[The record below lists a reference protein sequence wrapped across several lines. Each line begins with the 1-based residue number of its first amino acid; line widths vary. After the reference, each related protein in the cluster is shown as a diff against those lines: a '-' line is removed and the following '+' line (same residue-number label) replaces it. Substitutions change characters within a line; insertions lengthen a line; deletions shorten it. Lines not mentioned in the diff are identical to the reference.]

1 MLPEHPT
8 SGYCDLQGRRPTIED
23 FHSIHLKHDH
33 QFYGM
38 FDGHTGNLAS
48 KFAASELY
56 GELMRRLPNLE
67 NMLTTS
73 KSEGEGVIGDE
84 KYSWKEDIRINIT
97 QAFEYVHDQFLDR
110 ITTMTSPIVEVGTA
124 PNMDQSGT
132 TATAILVTD
141 NMIIAATLGDSRAI
155 ISHSSKNP
163 WKDFPSVSAVQFSID
178 HVASHP
184 TERDLVIERGGFV
197 SASGGIPRVN
207 GILAVTRSIGDADL
221 APVLSREPHVLVL
234 DRSEIR
240 ELCGSL
246 ASDGLWDVMSNQE
259 AVDMVVDIILRENM
273 EMYDAADGPFQE
285 AAERLAVEA
294 YVRGSTDNIGVCV
307 VAVD

>member
-1 MLPEHPT
+1 MIISFMACLMVIVSCGFSFRGQEHVPLYTCHQIVKVLLTDLLPYFT
-8 SGYCDLQGRRPTIED
+8 SNLSN
-23 FHSIHLKHDH
+23 FAA
-33 QFYGM
+33 
-38 FDGHTGNLAS
+38 GNLAS

-67 NMLTTS
+67 NVLTTS
-73 KSEGEGVIGDE
+73 KSDGEGSSGDE
-84 KYSWKEDIRINIT
+84 QYSWKEDIRINVT

-141 NMIIAATLGDSRAI
+141 NMIIAATLGDSRAVI
-155 ISHSSKNP
+155 SSSSTAKSDENSDPSRSSSSHSNKNP

-207 GILAVTRSIGDADL
+207 GIVRLNRKKYI
-221 APVLSREPHVLVL
+221 SRVCNRMCHVYYKIIHLNL
-234 DRSEIR
+234 TLLHCFFYYFI
-240 ELCGSL
+240 
-246 ASDGLWDVMSNQE
+246 SNTMQYT
-259 AVDMVVDIILRENM
+259 ACS
-273 EMYDAADGPFQE
+273 YP
-285 AAERLAVEA
+285 
-294 YVRGSTDNIGVCV
+294 
-307 VAVD
+307 

>member
-1 MLPEHPT
+1 
-8 SGYCDLQGRRPTIED
+8 
-23 FHSIHLKHDH
+23 
-33 QFYGM
+33 
-38 FDGHTGNLAS
+38 
-48 KFAASELY
+48 
-56 GELMRRLPNLE
+56 MRRLPNLE

-73 KSEGEGVIGDE
+73 KSKGEGVIGDE
-84 KYSWKEDIRINIT
+84 KYSWKEDIRINVT

-141 NMIIAATLGDSRAI
+141 NMIIAATLGDSRAVI
-155 ISHSSKNP
+155 SSSPSPSTANSKENSDSSRSSSSHSSKNP

-207 GILAVTRSIGDADL
+207 GIVRS
-221 APVLSREPHVLVL
+221 SRRKVE
-234 DRSEIR
+234 
-240 ELCGSL
+240 
-246 ASDGLWDVMSNQE
+246 
-259 AVDMVVDIILRENM
+259 ENIVS
-273 EMYDAADGPFQE
+273 
-285 AAERLAVEA
+285 RL
-294 YVRGSTDNIGVCV
+294 I
-307 VAVD
+307 